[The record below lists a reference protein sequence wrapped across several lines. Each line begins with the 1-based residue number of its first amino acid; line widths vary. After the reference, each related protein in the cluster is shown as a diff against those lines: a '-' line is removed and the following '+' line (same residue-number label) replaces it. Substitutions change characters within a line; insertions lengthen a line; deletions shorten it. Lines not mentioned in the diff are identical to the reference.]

1 MKKKE
6 NRENSLSEGRALEDY
21 FTEKGLRTSTGLPK
35 ERWNAVL
42 FKELLENSLDAL
54 KEESQREITLTYDEE
69 SREFFISDTGKGLQA
84 QDLEEI
90 YNFHTYASSKRW
102 IRQVSRG
109 SLGNALKTVI
119 GICFLKNYS
128 LEWRFKEGFC
138 FSCVLNE
145 VQKKSRNPFF

>member
-69 SREFFISDTGKGLQA
+69 SESFLLAIREGLA
-84 QDLEEI
+84 GSRFGGDL
-90 YNFHTYASSKRW
+90 
-102 IRQVSRG
+102 
-109 SLGNALKTVI
+109 
-119 GICFLKNYS
+119 
-128 LEWRFKEGFC
+128 
-138 FSCVLNE
+138 
-145 VQKKSRNPFF
+145 